1 MRKWLHKT
9 KEDIC
14 KQTAS
19 MTGRQKVEYILTYYW
34 YHMLLLFMAALLLV
48 LLVRH
53 LFFREPPKE
62 FTCIMVNQSID
73 YQRDEQLAQDFAEAF
88 RLRPAQVLIDSNYV
102 FSYDEVIL
110 EAANESSYEKFFFQW
125 YTKEIDAVLMPESFY
140 WHCKRLEYDFMEF
153 EELLSKE
160 QRVSLDGQLLL
171 EDKKAQAL
179 YIEKTQLSPYVEE
192 MTEDATILVFLSNEK
207 HLEAK
212 KAFLKFATEK

>member
-1 MRKWLHKT
+1 MREWLHKT

-110 EAANESSYEKFFFQW
+110 EAANESSYEKFFFQ
-125 YTKEIDAVLMPESFY
+125 
-140 WHCKRLEYDFMEF
+140 
-153 EELLSKE
+153 
-160 QRVSLDGQLLL
+160 
-171 EDKKAQAL
+171 
-179 YIEKTQLSPYVEE
+179 
-192 MTEDATILVFLSNEK
+192 
-207 HLEAK
+207 
-212 KAFLKFATEK
+212 

>member
-19 MTGRQKVEYILTYYW
+19 MTSRQKVEYILTYYW
-34 YHMLLLFMAALLLV
+34 YHMLLLFMAALFLV

-53 LFFREPPKE
+53 LFLREPPKE
-62 FTCIMVNQSID
+62 FTCIMVNQRVD

-88 RLRPAQVLIDSNYV
+88 RLTPAQVFIDSNYV
-102 FSYDEVIL
+102 FSYDEVKL
-110 EAANESSYEKFFFQW
+110 ETANESSYEKFFFQW

-140 WHCKRLEYDFMEF
+140 WHCKRLEYNFMEL
-153 EELLSKE
+153 EEFLSKE
-160 QRVSLDGQLLL
+160 QKVSLEGQLLL

-179 YIEKTQLSPYVEE
+179 YIEETRLSPYVED
-192 MTEDATILVFLSNEK
+192 MTDDATILVFLSNER

-212 KAFLKFATEK
+212 RAFLKFAIEE